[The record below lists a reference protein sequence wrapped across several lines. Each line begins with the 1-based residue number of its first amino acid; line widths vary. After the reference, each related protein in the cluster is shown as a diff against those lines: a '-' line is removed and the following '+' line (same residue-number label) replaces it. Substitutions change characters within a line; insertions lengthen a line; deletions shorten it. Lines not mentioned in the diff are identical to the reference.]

1 MLKLRQTKNSSLH
14 SYCYMKIDH
23 VAIAVNDVAAA
34 TSEYQKIFGLDDA
47 EFETVETE
55 GVRVGILRLENCR
68 IELMQ
73 PTRPD
78 SPISKFLAKNGEGL
92 HHMALQTGD
101 IHGEVDRMK
110 EHGARFL
117 GDIRAGSEGTK
128 IIFIHPKSLH
138 GVLTELCA
146 LPERV

>member
-1 MLKLRQTKNSSLH
+1 
-14 SYCYMKIDH
+14 MKIDH
-23 VAIAVNDVAAA
+23 VAIAVNDVKAA
-34 TSEYQKIFGLDDA
+34 TREYQEILGVKDV
-47 EFETVETE
+47 EFETVEAE
-55 GVRVGILRLENCR
+55 GVMVGILRLENGR

-92 HHMALQTGD
+92 HHMALQTDD
-101 IHGEVDRMK
+101 IHAETDRMK

-117 GDIRAGSEGTK
+117 GEIRSGSEGTK

-146 LPERV
+146 LPERG